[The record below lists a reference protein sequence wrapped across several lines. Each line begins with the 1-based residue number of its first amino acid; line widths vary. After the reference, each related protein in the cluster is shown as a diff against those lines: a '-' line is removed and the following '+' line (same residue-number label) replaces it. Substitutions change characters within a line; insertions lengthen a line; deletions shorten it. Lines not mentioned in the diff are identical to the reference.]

1 MIINLVIKNIKN
13 SILEFRKV
21 YVLMLLSQFV
31 AIICIFF
38 SYGIYGNYS
47 AKMQELNIDSYSI
60 GTSFENTKVVNIK
73 ECLPQ
78 LLNEFD
84 YKLDY
89 VFVGGFWN
97 DTPVSMH
104 FEYHNGMYDISK
116 TVQDNIKLESGRTI
130 SIEDM
135 TDGLNVVFSYRGETD
150 EVGDIIC
157 IDSVDF
163 EVIGVDEVAPGDLS
177 IPFTAS
183 NNDIKVFVVIFNFR
197 ELPTQADYSII
208 KNTFEK
214 KFGKNV
220 SIDEFDIRDE
230 EELISMKSII
240 VISVAI
246 GIISALNT
254 CLMYGYIISKRRKQ
268 MAVYGI
274 IGASKGLRLAINELE
289 IVIVSLVIEI
299 TGFLLYRCM
308 LQAIITD
315 IYESSV
321 SLYSFKSYGI
331 MMSIYFICIFSISFI
346 MLKIMNKK
354 ELVEMLKQA
363 G

>member
-21 YVLMLLSQFV
+21 YVLMLISQFV
-31 AIICIFF
+31 AVICIFF

-60 GTSFENTKVVNIK
+60 GTSFEDTKVASIK

-104 FEYHNGMYDISK
+104 FEYHNGMYDVSK
-116 TVQDNIKLESGRTI
+116 TVQDNTRLESGRVI
-130 SIEDM
+130 STEDM
-135 TDGLNVVFSYRGETD
+135 IYGLNVVYTHRGEMD
-150 EVGDIIC
+150 EVGDTIC
-157 IDSVDF
+157 ISNVDF
-163 EVIGVDEVAPGDLS
+163 EVIGVDELAPGNLS

-183 NNDIKVFVVIFNFR
+183 NNDIKVFTVMFNFK
-197 ELPTQADYSII
+197 ELPTQNDYLMI
-208 KNTFEK
+208 KHTFEE
-214 KFGKNV
+214 KFGEKALV
-220 SIDEFDIRDE
+220 DEFEIRDE
-230 EELISMKSII
+230 EELISIKSII
-240 VISVAI
+240 IISIAI

-254 CLMYGYIISKRRKQ
+254 CLIYSYIIKKRRKQ

-289 IVIVSLVIEI
+289 IIIVSLVIEI

-308 LQAIITD
+308 LQKIITD
-315 IYESSV
+315 IYDTNV

-331 MMSIYFICIFSISFI
+331 MMLIYFICIFSITFVV
-346 MLKIMNKK
+346 LKIMNKK
-354 ELVEMLKQA
+354 KLVKMLRQSR
-363 G
+363 